1 MKLVERRVKKMA
13 LRKITSSKRGQLGG
27 LSGGVLAIVVVG
39 ILVAIS
45 MYILSQIGDN
55 LPDNSAAAN
64 ATGDIVDQLVSFVP
78 WLGIILLVLAAGI
91 VLFFV
96 IRSFS
101 GKGV

>member
-1 MKLVERRVKKMA
+1 ME
-13 LRKITSSKRGQLGG
+13 LRKITSNKRGQIGG

-45 MYILSQIGDN
+45 MYILTQIGGN

-64 ATGDIVDQLVSFVP
+64 ATTDIVEQLVDFVP

-96 IRSFS
+96 IRSFG

>member
-1 MKLVERRVKKMA
+1 MEM
-13 LRKITSSKRGQLGG
+13 RKITSKRGQLGG
-27 LSGGVLAIVVVG
+27 LSGGVLTIVVVG

-45 MYILSQIGDN
+45 MYILTSIGDN
-55 LPDNSAAAN
+55 LTDGSAAQN
-64 ATGDIVDQLVSFVP
+64 ATNDIVTQLTDFVP

>member
-1 MKLVERRVKKMA
+1 MEM
-13 LRKITSSKRGQLGG
+13 RKITSKRGQLGG
-27 LSGGVLAIVVVG
+27 LSGGVLTIVVVG

-45 MYILSQIGDN
+45 MYILTSIGDN
-55 LPDNSAAAN
+55 LTDNSAAQN
-64 ATGDIVDQLVSFVP
+64 ATNDIVTQLTDFVP